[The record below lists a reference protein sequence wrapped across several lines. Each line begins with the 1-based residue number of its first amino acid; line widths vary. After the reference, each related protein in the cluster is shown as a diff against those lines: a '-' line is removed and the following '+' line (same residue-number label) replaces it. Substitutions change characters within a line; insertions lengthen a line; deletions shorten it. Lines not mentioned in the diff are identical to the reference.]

1 MDRSVR
7 AAVSEKRDCSVLK
20 DSNREQREKTTLQS
34 QLQFGSSFSS
44 PPFSAFPD
52 RCKRMLAPPVLF
64 VFWPLCTAAADDDDD
79 DDDYDYIHTHIS
91 PLHLSVRV
99 LQSGA

>member
-1 MDRSVR
+1 
-7 AAVSEKRDCSVLK
+7 
-20 DSNREQREKTTLQS
+20 
-34 QLQFGSSFSS
+34 
-44 PPFSAFPD
+44 
-52 RCKRMLAPPVLF
+52 MLAPPVLF